1 MRQGTP
7 DLWIRARE
15 RRGKEREALRLE
27 VLDRLDQA
35 LSALIEKYQ
44 WTECYLFGSVVSPGR
59 FGPESDVD
67 IAVGGLAKQDLYR
80 FVGDISSVLER
91 DVDVVVL
98 EESRIAEILRR
109 KGKPWSQRKPS
120 PYS

>member
-15 RRGKEREALRLE
+15 RKGREREALRLK
-27 VLDRLDQA
+27 VLGRLDQA
-35 LSALIEKYQ
+35 LSALVEKYQ

-67 IAVGGLAKQDLYR
+67 IAVCGLAKQDFYR

-98 EESRIAEILRR
+98 EESRIAETIRR
-109 KGKPWSQRKPS
+109 RGKPWSQRKPS
-120 PYS
+120 LYS

>member
-15 RRGKEREALRLE
+15 RKGREREALRLK
-27 VLDRLDQA
+27 VLGRLDQA
-35 LSALIEKYQ
+35 LSALVEKYQ

-67 IAVGGLAKQDLYR
+67 IAVGGLAKQDFYR

-98 EESRIAEILRR
+98 EESRIAETIRR
-109 KGKPWSQRKPS
+109 RGKPWSQRKPS
-120 PYS
+120 LYS